1 MRTKMKN
8 VILRLGHRY
17 ERDKRITTHVG
28 LVARA
33 FGADGIIISDINDS
47 NVYESIKDVVDRFG
61 GNFFIEMGEKKQTI
75 LKKWKDL
82 GGEIIHLTMY
92 GIPVPNII
100 DIIRKSPKDKLI
112 IVGASKVER
121 LVYEM
126 ADYNVSITSQPH
138 SEVAALAI
146 FLDYLFQGSEFGLKF
161 QDAKMEVIP
170 SEKGKEVHDLR
181 DKDK

>member
-1 MRTKMKN
+1 MK
-8 VILRLGHRY
+8 VVVLRLGHRF
-17 ERDKRITTHVG
+17 ERDKRISTHIG

-33 FGADGIIISDINDS
+33 FGADGIIISDISDS
-47 NVYESIKDVVDRFG
+47 AMEESILDIRDRFG
-61 GNFFIEMGEKKQTI
+61 GNFFVEMGEKWHTI
-75 LKKWKDL
+75 LKNWKSA

-92 GIPVPNII
+92 GIPIPQII
-100 DIIRKSPKDKLI
+100 EKIRASQKPKLI
-112 IVGASKVER
+112 IVGASKVPR
-121 LVYEM
+121 DVYEI

-161 QDAKMEVIP
+161 QDAKIEVIP

-181 DKDK
+181 DQDK

>member
-1 MRTKMKN
+1 MK
-8 VILRLGHRY
+8 VVVLRLGHRF
-17 ERDKRITTHVG
+17 ERDKRISTHIG

-33 FGADGIIISDINDS
+33 FGADGIIISDISDS
-47 NVYESIKDVVDRFG
+47 AVEESILDIRDRFG
-61 GNFFIEMGEKKQTI
+61 GDFFVEMGEKWHTI
-75 LKKWKDL
+75 LKNWKSSR
-82 GGEIIHLTMY
+82 GEIIHLTMY
-92 GIPVPNII
+92 GIPIPQII
-100 DIIRKSPKDKLI
+100 EKIRGSQKQKLI
-112 IVGASKVER
+112 VVGASKVPR
-121 LVYEM
+121 DVYEI

-181 DKDK
+181 ERDK